1 MKLIQICPACGQPG
15 VRVREDAVKYNIVNF
30 KHKHKDSHTK
40 WNICINPGCDISYFS
55 GKEQFRTS
63 DLKKPLFFKDSSDD
77 VPICYCSG
85 LTRGEIREAVQNG
98 CKTIREVQKYTKK
111 NVTGHCETR
120 NPLGKCCRN
129 VFLHTISEGA
139 K

>member
-1 MKLIQICPACGQPG
+1 MKLIQICPSCGKPG
-15 VRVREDAVKYNIVNF
+15 VRVREDAVKYNILNF
-30 KHKHKDSHTK
+30 KRKHKDSNTK
-40 WNICINPGCDISYFS
+40 WNICINPVCDSSYFS
-55 GKEQFRTS
+55 NKDLFRTS

-98 CKTIREVQKYTKK
+98 CKTIRDVQKYTKK
-111 NVTGHCETR
+111 SVTGHCETR

-129 VFLHTISEGA
+129 VFLRTISESS

>member
-1 MKLIQICPACGQPG
+1 MKLIQICPSCGQPG
-15 VRVREDAVKYNIVNF
+15 VRVREDAVKYNILNF
-30 KHKHKDSHTK
+30 KRKHKDSNTK
-40 WNICINPGCDISYFS
+40 WNICINPVCDSSYFS
-55 GKEQFRTS
+55 NKDLFRTS

-98 CKTIREVQKYTKK
+98 CKTIRDVQKYTKK
-111 NVTGHCETR
+111 SVTGHCETR

-129 VFLHTISEGA
+129 VFLRTISESS